1 MPAPQNPAM
10 VQWQLRFDQAMQASQ
25 SASSPEARRA
35 AAEKLRQLQ
44 MSKPTGPAPTA
55 QGRLRSE
62 PKPAPTQSSGG
73 PLGPVFNYIR
83 NAMDRSNGK

>member
-10 VQWQLRFDQAMQASQ
+10 VQWQLRFDKAMQASQ
-25 SASSPEARRA
+25 SAGSPEARRA
-35 AAEKLRQLQ
+35 AAEQLRQLQ

-62 PKPAPTQSSGG
+62 PKPAEKSSGG
-73 PLGPVFNYIR
+73 ALGPMFNYIR
-83 NAMDRSNGK
+83 NAMDRSKGK